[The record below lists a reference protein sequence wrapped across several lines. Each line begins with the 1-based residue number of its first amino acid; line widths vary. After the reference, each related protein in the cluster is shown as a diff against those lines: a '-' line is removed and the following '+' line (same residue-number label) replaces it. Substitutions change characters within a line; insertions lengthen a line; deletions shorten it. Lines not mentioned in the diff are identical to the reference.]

1 MKRKLLIIADFDG
14 TVSPMDVGYQVLQKF
29 TGRGWEEIDQAYC
42 SGEIGSKEAYSRI
55 AALLHGTREDMQQY
69 VQTRAGVDP
78 HFVSF
83 YAFCRK
89 MGMDLRI
96 LSDGLDF
103 YIDLVLKKDGLGD
116 IPFFSNVARFRDGQG
131 FTIEFPEWNPECDR
145 CGTCKSL
152 ILQRLKPS
160 FDRIIYIGDGYS
172 DVCPAEKADVV
183 FAKGILYK
191 TFSKKGLPCIRYRDF
206 EDIQRHFHHDGFLA
220 AL

>member
-116 IPFFSNVARFRDGQG
+116 IPFFSNVARFSDGQG

-172 DVCPAEKADVV
+172 DVCPAEKADIV

-191 TFSKKGLPCIRYRDF
+191 TFLKKGLPCIRYRDF
-206 EDIQRHFHHDGFLA
+206 EDILRQFQHDGFLA
-220 AL
+220 SL

>member
-1 MKRKLLIIADFDG
+1 MNRKLLIIADFDG
-14 TVSPMDVGYQVLQKF
+14 TVSPMDVGYEVLQKF
-29 TGRGWEEIDQAYC
+29 TGRGWDEIDRAYC

-55 AALLHGTREDMQQY
+55 AALIRGTREEMQQY
-69 VQTRAGVDP
+69 VRAHARVDT

-89 MGMDLRI
+89 AGIDLRI

-103 YIDLVLKKDGLGD
+103 YIDLVLRKEGLGD
-116 IPFFSNVARFRDGQG
+116 IPFCSNVTRFRDGQG
-131 FTIEFPEWNPECDR
+131 FAIEFPEENLECDK

-152 ILQRLKPS
+152 ILQRLKPA

-191 TFSKKGLPCIRYRDF
+191 TFSKKGLPCIRFRDF
-206 EDIQRHFHHDGFLA
+206 ADIQRHFHNDGFLA
-220 AL
+220 SL

>member
-1 MKRKLLIIADFDG
+1 MNRKVLVIADFDG
-14 TVSPMDVGYQVLQKF
+14 TVSPMDVGFEVLQKF
-29 TGRGWEEIDQAYC
+29 TGRGWEEIDRAYC

-55 AALLHGTREDMQQY
+55 AALIRGTREEMEQY
-69 VQTRAGVDP
+69 VQIHAAVDP

-83 YAFCRK
+83 YAFCRR

-103 YIDLVLKKDGLGD
+103 YIDLVLKKGGLGD
-116 IPFFSNVARFRDGQG
+116 IPFFSNVARFRDGRG
-131 FTIEFPEWNPECDR
+131 FAIEFPESNPACDR

-152 ILQRLKPS
+152 ILQRLKPA

-183 FAKGILYK
+183 FAKGILLK
-191 TFSKKGLPCIRYRDF
+191 TFSKRGLPCIRYRDF
-206 EDIQRHFHHDGFLA
+206 KDIDRHFRHDGFLT
-220 AL
+220 LL

>member
-1 MKRKLLIIADFDG
+1 MNRKLLIIADFDG

-29 TGRGWEEIDQAYC
+29 TGRGWDEIDRAYC

-55 AALLHGTREDMQQY
+55 AALIGGTREEMQQY
-69 VQTRAGVDP
+69 VRTHASVDP

-89 MGMDLRI
+89 AGIDLKI

-103 YIDLVLKKDGLGD
+103 YIDLVLRKDGLGD
-116 IPFFSNVARFRDGQG
+116 IPFFSNVARFQDGQG
-131 FTIEFPEWNPECDR
+131 FTIEFPEENPECDK

-152 ILQRLKPS
+152 ILQRLRRS

-191 TFSKKGLPCIRYRDF
+191 TFSKKGLSCIHYKDF
-206 EDIQRHFHHDGFLA
+206 GDIQRHFHHDGFLA
-220 AL
+220 SL

>member
-1 MKRKLLIIADFDG
+1 MHRKLLIIADFDG

-29 TGRGWEEIDQAYC
+29 TGRGWDEIDRAYC

-55 AALLHGTREDMQQY
+55 AALIRGTREEMQRY
-69 VQTRAGVDP
+69 VRAHARVDP
-78 HFVSF
+78 YFVSF
-83 YAFCRK
+83 YTFCRK
-89 MGMDLRI
+89 KGIDLQI

-103 YIDLVLKKDGLGD
+103 YIDLVLRKDGLGD
-116 IPFFSNVARFRDGQG
+116 IPFFSNVARFSDGQG
-131 FTIEFPEWNPECDR
+131 FAIEFPAENPECDR

-191 TFSKKGLPCIRYRDF
+191 TFSEKGLSCIRYRDF

-220 AL
+220 SL